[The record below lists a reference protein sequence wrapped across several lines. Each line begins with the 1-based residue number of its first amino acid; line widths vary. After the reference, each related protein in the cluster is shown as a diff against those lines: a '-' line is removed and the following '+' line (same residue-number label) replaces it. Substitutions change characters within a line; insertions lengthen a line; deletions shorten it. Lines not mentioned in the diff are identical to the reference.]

1 MSQSQSSL
9 NLGIMKKDP
18 IEEAR
23 RYVRNAH
30 DALADNT
37 KVDPETETYEDAKYV
52 RAAGNY
58 LWLGVLIALEAVFHV
73 EKKKKEKKGKGAR
86 VSVDDYT
93 DALSQRDHKLLDWV
107 NSAYM
112 VMHLSM
118 NYDGIRDKSICSRGF
133 CLANQ
138 IIDRCAILLP
148 KSA

>member
-1 MSQSQSSL
+1 M
-9 NLGIMKKDP
+9 MRKDP

-30 DALADNT
+30 DVLADNA
-37 KVDPETETYEDAKYV
+37 KVDPKTGSYEDSKYV

-58 LWLGVLIALEAVFHV
+58 LWHGVLIALEAVFHV
-73 EKKKKEKKGKGAR
+73 EKKKKEKKGKDAR

-107 NSAYM
+107 NNAYL

-118 NYDGIRDKSICSRGF
+118 NYDGIRDRSICSRGF
-133 CLANQ
+133 SLANQ